1 MSKTITRQFDYE
13 RHPDCGVQ
21 SFVNAEAG
29 ARSPL
34 ALGMSGVLVL
44 VLMLAVAPLLY
55 FVPKPVLSVVIL
67 MSVLKLVDV
76 KGAVRLWRTSKHD
89 LFAMGVAFF
98 ASLFFGII
106 IGVATAVG
114 TSIFLF
120 VVFVIRPRIVELGRI
135 AGTVRVG

>member
-1 MSKTITRQFDYE
+1 M
-13 RHPDCGVQ
+13 G
-21 SFVNAEAG
+21 
-29 ARSPL
+29 
-34 ALGMSGVLVL
+34 
-44 VLMLAVAPLLY
+44 MLAVAPILY

-89 LFAMGVAFF
+89 LFAMATAFF
-98 ASLFFGII
+98 VSLFFGII

-135 AGTVRVG
+135 AGTVNYMRIADVATETGMDQIDVVKVR